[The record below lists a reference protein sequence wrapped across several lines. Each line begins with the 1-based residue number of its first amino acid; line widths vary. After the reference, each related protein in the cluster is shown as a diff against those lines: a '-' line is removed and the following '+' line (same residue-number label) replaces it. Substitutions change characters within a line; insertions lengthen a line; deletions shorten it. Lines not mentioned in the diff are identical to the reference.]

1 MALGN
6 VHVTSWKVVPHPYRK
21 SYSSWY
27 SAVPSRGHILADQ
40 TGSFWI
46 VWYVI
51 GLLHHIL
58 IYSSQPFLC
67 FKNESLGWKC
77 CYVRFHEGRAD
88 TFLYDALDGGAGWG
102 TAGRKA
108 PIPKIHIILVNMKPG
123 YKGLNVINLPPSVWM
138 FPVRDGTQI
147 GSSGLVSVAEVIC
160 GCS

>member
-51 GLLHHIL
+51 GLLNHIL

-88 TFLYDALDGGAGWG
+88 TLLYDALDGGAGWG

-108 PIPKIHIILVNMKPG
+108 PIPKIHIILCQHETRVQGAQCNQLATKCLDVSSEGWYPDREFRV
-123 YKGLNVINLPPSVWM
+123 GLCCWGHLW
-138 FPVRDGTQI
+138 Q
-147 GSSGLVSVAEVIC
+147 
-160 GCS
+160 